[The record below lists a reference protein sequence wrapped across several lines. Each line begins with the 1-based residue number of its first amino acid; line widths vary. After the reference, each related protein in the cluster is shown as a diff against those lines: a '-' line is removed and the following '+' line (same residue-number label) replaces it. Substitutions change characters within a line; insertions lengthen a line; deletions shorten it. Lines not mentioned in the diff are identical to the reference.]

1 MSKLSPHEQKIWRQG
16 FFSGLMTYKQRHNS
30 AELEPELIEVRNIV
44 LSHIDGKYC
53 QLAAGFKKAYR
64 KETSFKGGSLNR
76 LAKIQSNV
84 RYYRAVLAFYAFCQ
98 SVGIDA
104 FLDYLK
110 DSTYFEQVL
119 YSRGDIGDKD

>member
-1 MSKLSPHEQKIWRQG
+1 MAKLSTHEKKIWQQG
-16 FFSGLMTYKQRHNS
+16 FFCGLRTYKQRRNS
-30 AELEPELIEVRNIV
+30 SEVEYELVQVRNII

-53 QLAAGFKKAYR
+53 QLNAGFKKAYR
-64 KETSFKGGSLNR
+64 KENDFKRGSLKR
-76 LAKIQSNV
+76 LAKIQKDV

-119 YSRGDIGDKD
+119 YSKGAENE

>member
-1 MSKLSPHEQKIWRQG
+1 MAKLSPHEKKIWQQG
-16 FFSGLMTYKQRHNS
+16 FFCGLRTYKQRHHS
-30 AELEPELIEVRNIV
+30 SELEYELVQVRNII

-64 KETSFKGGSLNR
+64 KETDFKRGSLKR
-76 LAKIQSNV
+76 FSKIQKDV
-84 RYYRAVLAFYAFCQ
+84 QYYRAVFAFYAFCQ

-110 DSTYFEQVL
+110 DSTYFEQVF
-119 YSRGDIGDKD
+119 YSKGAENE